1 MHPMLSPDAL
11 AEKPDPVQQFDQN
24 SQKILI
30 PCRTECRSIGLI
42 NHFHEQLT
50 MNLFKKKH
58 CDMAKFYTNS
68 LGSSCYA

>member
-1 MHPMLSPDAL
+1 MLSPDTL

-30 PCRTECRSIGLI
+30 PCRTECGSVGLI
-42 NHFHEQLT
+42 NHFREQLT
-50 MNLFKKKH
+50 VNLLKKY

-68 LGSSCYA
+68 LGS